1 MSQILRY
8 QQCLQQLCDI
18 WQIFKTHPKIMNGFS
33 YFADLS
39 QNSTVNYFYVFRH
52 REERF
57 LEKLSRI
64 FFSLWIFQNKK
75 KRNTE

>member
-1 MSQILRY
+1 
-8 QQCLQQLCDI
+8 
-18 WQIFKTHPKIMNGFS
+18 MNGFS
-33 YFADLS
+33 YFVDLS

-64 FFSLWIFQNKK
+64 FFFIMDISEQKK
-75 KRNTE
+75 KH